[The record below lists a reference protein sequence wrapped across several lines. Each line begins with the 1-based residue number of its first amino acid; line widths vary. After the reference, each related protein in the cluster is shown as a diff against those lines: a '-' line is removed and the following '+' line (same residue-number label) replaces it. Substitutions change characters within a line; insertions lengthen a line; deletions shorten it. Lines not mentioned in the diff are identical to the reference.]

1 MTEYDKKESESHIE
15 RQNKEIRAGEIKFK
29 QDSRVK
35 FLRSLVTF
43 SGLFLVLLLSTIIT
57 ATIVSKQIYQD
68 ALKVDT
74 EGNILQIIRMNIQN
88 FSRDFYDRQ
97 FIRDNYDT
105 VSKSLVGVS
114 QNPLAFDALRYDEL
128 YNGVVMNSE
137 GHILVPLAAV
147 QGSTGTVFVRTAQDP
162 VVNQVATVIG
172 QDETTKMALIRIE
185 GLEAPPVRFGDSST
199 MRIGQ
204 SVIAMGN
211 SLGDP
216 LKGTITFGVV
226 STVNKLLTTRTVD
239 GKEIR
244 IYVLETDA
252 VVRQALDGGVL
263 VNPSGE
269 VVGINSHALTHEI
282 NDEFGTAL
290 SINEARHIARV
301 MMDPAEMTVPTMG
314 VTGGILNEDEGDQP
328 GYYVR
333 GVSPEGTADRA
344 GLRPTDIILSIDGT
358 LLEAENTMEDYLATK
373 VIGDVVQV
381 IILRGGQEVTLEAT
395 LYGAPFN

>member
-1 MTEYDKKESESHIE
+1 MTDYDKKESESHIE

-29 QDSRVK
+29 QDSRMK
-35 FLRSLVTF
+35 FLRNLATF
-43 SGLFLVLLLSTIIT
+43 SGLFLVLFLTTIIT
-57 ATIVSKQIYQD
+57 ATVVSRQIYQD

-74 EGNILQIIRMNIQN
+74 EGNILQIIRMNIQS

-97 FIRDNYDT
+97 FIRDHYDA
-105 VSKSLVGVS
+105 VAPSLVGVS
-114 QNPLAFDALRYDEL
+114 KNPLAFDALRYDEL
-128 YNGVVMNSE
+128 YNGVVMNNE

-147 QGSTGTVFVRTAQDP
+147 EGGTGTVYVRTAQDSA
-162 VVNQVATVIG
+162 VNQIATVVGEDI
-172 QDETTKMALIRIE
+172 TTRMALIRVE
-185 GLEAPPVRFGDSST
+185 GLETPPVKFGDSST

-204 SVIAMGN
+204 TVIAMGN

-226 STVNKLLTTRTVD
+226 STVNKLLTTQTVD
-239 GKEIR
+239 GKEIK

-263 VNPSGE
+263 VNPAGE
-269 VVGINSHALTHEI
+269 VVGISSHALTHEV
-282 NDEFGTAL
+282 NNQFGTAL
-290 SINEARHIARV
+290 SINEARHIVRV
-301 MMDPAEMTVPTMG
+301 LMDPDEMTVPSMG
-314 VTGGILNEDEGDQP
+314 VTGGILNEEDGDRT

-344 GLRPTDIILSIDGT
+344 GLRPTDIILSIDGNP
-358 LLEAENTMEDYLATK
+358 LEVENSMDEYLATK

-381 IILRGGQEVTLEAT
+381 VILRGGQEIALDAT
-395 LYGAPFN
+395 LYGAPLN

>member
-1 MTEYDKKESESHIE
+1 MTEYDKKEHESNTE

-29 QDSRVK
+29 QDSRMK

-43 SGLFLVLLLSTIIT
+43 SGLFLVLLLTTIIT
-57 ATIVSKQIYQD
+57 ATVVSKQIYQD

-74 EGNILQIIRMNIQN
+74 EGNIQQIIRMSIQN

-97 FIRDNYDT
+97 FIRDHYDT
-105 VSKSLVGVS
+105 VSQSIVGVS
-114 QNPLAFDALRYDEL
+114 KNPLAFDALLYDEL
-128 YNGVVMNSE
+128 YNGVVMNTE

-147 QGSTGTVFVRTAQDP
+147 EGTTGTVYIRTAQDP
-162 VVNQVATVIG
+162 GLNQVAAVIG
-172 QDETTKMALIRIE
+172 QDATTRMALIRLE

-226 STVNKLLTTRTVD
+226 STVNKLLTTTTVD
-239 GKEIR
+239 GKELK
-244 IYVLETDA
+244 IYVVETDA
-252 VVRQALDGGVL
+252 GVRSGLDGGVL

-269 VVGINSHALTHEI
+269 VVGITSHALTSEV
-282 NDEFGTAL
+282 NGDFGTAL

-301 MMDPAEMTVPTMG
+301 MMDPEEVTVPSMG
-314 VTGGILNEDEGDQP
+314 VTGGILNEEDGDRT

-358 LLEAENTMEDYLATK
+358 PLEAENSMDEYLATK
-373 VIGDVVQV
+373 AIGDIVQI
-381 IILRGGQEVTLEAT
+381 IILRGGQEVTVEAT